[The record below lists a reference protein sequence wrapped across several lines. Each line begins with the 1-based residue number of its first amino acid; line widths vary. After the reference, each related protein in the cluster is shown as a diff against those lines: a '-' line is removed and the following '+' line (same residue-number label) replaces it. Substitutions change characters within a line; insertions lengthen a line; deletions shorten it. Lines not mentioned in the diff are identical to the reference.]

1 MKLVENNDK
10 LDKTISEFLNSDNE
24 LLKQKGIKLTDIKEA
39 QKKGWVGLTLNELDY
54 DVEGI
59 YQRLVE
65 VIKETPEIDKDA
77 LAIINTINNIR
88 KDKIDLLKFMSAQK
102 LKEKE
107 LDYKYN
113 AQKNKAKFGDA
124 EL

>member
-1 MKLVENNDK
+1 MKLIENDEK
-10 LDKTISEFLNSDNE
+10 LDKTISEFLNSNNE

-39 QKKGWVGLTLNELDY
+39 QKKGWAGLSLNELDY

-59 YQRLVE
+59 YQKLVE

-77 LAIINTINNIR
+77 LAIINTINSIR
-88 KDKIDLLKFMSAQK
+88 KDKIDLLKFMSTQE

-107 LDYKYN
+107 MEYKYN
-113 AQKNKAKFGDA
+113 NQKNKSKFGDA

>member
-10 LDKTISEFLNSDNE
+10 LDKTISEFLNCDNE